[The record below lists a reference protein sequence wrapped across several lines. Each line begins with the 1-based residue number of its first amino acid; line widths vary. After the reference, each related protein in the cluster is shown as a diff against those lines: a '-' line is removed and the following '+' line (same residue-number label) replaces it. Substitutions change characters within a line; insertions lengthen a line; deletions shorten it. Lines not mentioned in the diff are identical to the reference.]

1 MIWLLR
7 LFPQFR
13 ELDALVQMQ
22 AEKVQ
27 EFENLEAKTTDLVVE
42 NQSLT
47 QDISN
52 LQEANQE
59 LVNEKL
65 RLEDRLEA
73 MTTDRDKL
81 WDTMQDAIHGE
92 RYAYQTMVNHAVQKN
107 GGGIPFPD
115 SHSLPPAEVRKIQV
129 PGPIGRAARILPS
142 ELARRETNRF
152 VSEFVERLDPAF
164 AVSEPPA
171 LVPS

>member
-115 SHSLPPAEVRKIQV
+115 SHSLPPAEVRKIQA

-142 ELARRETNRF
+142 ELAARNTSQF
-152 VSEFVERLDPAF
+152 VQGYVARMDPNFVEPVLPM
-164 AVSEPPA
+164 ST
-171 LVPS
+171 PS